1 MTYYQIKSSR
11 INMGG
16 SVGEWGKGI
25 EALSWLAAARQSQGG
40 YGKAYNGYPDRS
52 TDHKASVTRFFQG
65 QLPHPAA

>member
-40 YGKAYNGYPDRS
+40 YGKAYNGRMIE
-52 TDHKASVTRFFQG
+52 
-65 QLPHPAA
+65 